1 MTPRWEAEE
10 RLRRSAYLPGELQ
23 LIKSCIRTSR
33 WTETTR
39 ATVRANSVENTTEL
53 TNKRESRTGLKRDP
67 AVSVLRLMMVVS
79 LKYWTFSQCFDI
91 LTRMRQNVILWYII
105 IKKGNLNVIKNISS
119 RKQTVNTTLTYLC
132 WFGNEFL
139 IFTSNSYGATIPF
152 IQSFFFWILV
162 QYSNTFS
169 SSFWSLPPPE
179 KTSDTSADRHQ
190 PAVKMNPNRKVT
202 GKKTKTMTWRRVYRD
217 LFLSSFKLYIQD
229 LFDPLL
235 MWKYWSVQL

>member
-79 LKYWTFSQCFDI
+79 LKYWTVSQCFDI

-139 IFTSNSYGATIPF
+139 IFTSNSYGETIPF
-152 IQSFFFWILV
+152 IQSFFLNFSPIFKHFYFFFLV
-162 QYSNTFS
+162 FTTSWKDIWHFS
-169 SSFWSLPPPE
+169 WSSPTSCENGPE
-179 KTSDTSADRHQ
+179 QKSYRQENQNNDLKTS
-190 PAVKMNPNRKVT
+190 
-202 GKKTKTMTWRRVYRD
+202 
-217 LFLSSFKLYIQD
+217 L
-229 LFDPLL
+229 
-235 MWKYWSVQL
+235 